1 MLSTMSL
8 RDFFRRHGNVFSV
21 SSREVDGGRGNEDML
36 VEDYGERANEAEHE
50 AGWVGR
56 GGGGAGSVST
66 AGSSLG
72 LASLQPDPSYD
83 EIADGEPPP
92 DQAS

>member
-1 MLSTMSL
+1 
-8 RDFFRRHGNVFSV
+8 VFSI
-21 SSREVDGGRGNEDML
+21 STREVDGGRGNEDML
-36 VEDYGERANEAEHE
+36 VEEYGERATEAKHE

-56 GGGGAGSVST
+56 GGGGTGSVSM

-72 LASLQPDPSYD
+72 LASVQPDPSYD
-83 EIADGEPPP
+83 EIEHGEPPS